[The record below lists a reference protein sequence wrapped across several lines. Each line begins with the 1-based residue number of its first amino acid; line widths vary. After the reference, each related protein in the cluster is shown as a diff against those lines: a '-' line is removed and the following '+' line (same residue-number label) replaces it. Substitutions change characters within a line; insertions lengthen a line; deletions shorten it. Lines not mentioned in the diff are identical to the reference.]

1 MIIDLFEN
9 QVNYFNFGDGKLFM
23 EKKFYCQNIGKK
35 TIKISST
42 ALSMFMLCIA
52 SFSFAESQ
60 QPKAAWYRYYDK
72 NGVANISSSVTPAH
86 IKNGY
91 EALDRNMQ
99 VIKRSKAYNVEKD
112 LQQSSSR
119 ADELRK
125 SEQDSRLKRAYS
137 NSSVAITKK
146 NEALANIKQ
155 QITLQNQNLKQIQN
169 DRILLKRQEIEY
181 YRTGKTVPTVL
192 KDRIKYNSENIARTK
207 TYVQNLQT
215 SYRDTQTYYD
225 DIINRLKKLE

>member
-1 MIIDLFEN
+1 MI
-9 QVNYFNFGDGKLFM
+9 
-23 EKKFYCQNIGKK
+23 
-35 TIKISST
+35 
-42 ALSMFMLCIA
+42 MLCTA

-60 QPKAAWYRYYDK
+60 QPKATWYRYYDK

-155 QITLQNQNLKQIQN
+155 QIALQNQNLKQIQN